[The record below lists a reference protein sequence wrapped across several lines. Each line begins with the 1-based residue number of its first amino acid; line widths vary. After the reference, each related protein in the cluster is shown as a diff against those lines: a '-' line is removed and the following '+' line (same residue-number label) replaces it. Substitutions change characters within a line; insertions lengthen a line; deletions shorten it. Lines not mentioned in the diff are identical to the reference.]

1 MTTVTD
7 RTYTFTGLR
16 LETSYD
22 FEVLA
27 INDQGIAPDNH
38 AAELTTSTASG
49 GMHMEALM
57 CMHLC
62 NSPLKFTA

>member
-7 RTYTFTGLR
+7 RTYTFTGLSAA
-16 LETSYD
+16 TSYN

-27 INDQGIAPDNH
+27 INEQGITPDNH

-49 GMHMEALM
+49 GMQLQALVN
-57 CMHLC
+57 L
-62 NSPLKFTA
+62 SVLYV